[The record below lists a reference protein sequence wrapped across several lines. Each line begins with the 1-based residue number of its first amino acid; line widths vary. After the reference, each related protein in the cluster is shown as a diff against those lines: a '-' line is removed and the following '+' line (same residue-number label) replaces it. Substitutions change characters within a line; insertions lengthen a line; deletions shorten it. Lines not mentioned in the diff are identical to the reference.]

1 MPQTKTAYLE
11 LTGIDKFFGVT
22 KALQKMDLALYP
34 GEVVGLVGPNGAG
47 KSTLMKI
54 ITGVLSPTAGTISL
68 QSKPLDKF
76 TTKESKEA
84 GIACAYQDLSLCT
97 NLSVYENFA
106 LLNVSHSV
114 ISAPGWRKKAKIE
127 AKALLEE
134 YFPGNNIDI
143 HVPVERLSLADR
155 QIVEICKTLM
165 TENLK
170 VLILDEPTSA
180 LPTDK
185 ASQLHAVVRKLSAQG
200 ISIIFISH
208 KLDEIKLV
216 ADRIVLMKNG
226 SNAGEYT
233 ADSITSEELV
243 QIMGGTAER
252 HSKASKSTDA
262 SEPVVKVSG
271 LSTDFLRDIHLQVCK
286 GEIVG
291 ISGLAGSGQI
301 ELLNQIYDAATGKKN
316 PAIQVDGAVSY
327 ISGDRAKEG
336 IFPLWDIQNNI
347 LISSLQKIKS
357 RFLLDRKKGEALSQH
372 WYDKLKFRAEGIE
385 SPILSLSGG
394 NQQKALIARGI
405 ASGADLIILNDPT
418 AGVDIETKQDIYT
431 LLEEVKEQGKSVI
444 FYSTEDSELEI
455 CDRAYI
461 LHDGAV
467 SAELVGKDVNVA
479 NIIQASFKDTKT
491 ENVAEQQQKKG
502 KLHTLVYNI
511 LHSRMLLAAIA
522 LATMLIIC
530 GVMNPNYLKYNGLRM
545 MVSSA
550 VPLVFAALGQM
561 FIVTA
566 GDVDMGNGYSIGLIN
581 VVCATIMTQNLALGI
596 VCMLVFIMA
605 YVAMGV
611 LIHVRNIPSIV
622 VTLGAQFIWLGVALL
637 VCEIPGGSSP
647 TWLTAFY
654 KFKFPLI
661 PMPIVL
667 CIMGGLFSWYVL
679 FRWKYGMVL
688 RGIGNNPGSV
698 ERSGWSWLLARM
710 TNYGLSAFMV
720 VLCAMSYTAV
730 CNSGDANSAVSYCMR
745 SIASVILGGCAM
757 AGGMVSPSGVVVG
770 ALALSYVSSL
780 LTTLKIDSNYQTAV
794 TGIILIIVL
803 AGKNLTGRKR
813 R

>member
-1 MPQTKTAYLE
+1 MENKTAYLE
-11 LTGIDKFFGVT
+11 LRAIDKHFGVT
-22 KALQKMDLALYP
+22 KALNKMDLELYP

-54 ITGVLSPTAGTISL
+54 ITGVLDPTAGTIVLDGREQEHLST
-68 QSKPLDKF
+68 QS
-76 TTKESKEA
+76 SQEA

-106 LLNVSHSV
+106 LLSESRSV
-114 ISAPGWRKKAKIE
+114 FSAPGWRKRARQE
-127 AKALLEE
+127 AKALLET
-134 YFPGNNIDI
+134 YFPGNGID
-143 HVPVERLSLADR
+143 VDMLVERLTLADR

-165 TENLK
+165 TRDLR

-180 LPTDK
+180 LSTGK
-185 ASQLHAVVRKLSAQG
+185 AAQLHEAVRTLRSRGVA
-200 ISIIFISH
+200 IVFISH

-233 ADSITSEELV
+233 ADSISSHKLV
-243 QIMGGTAER
+243 EIMGGTAGGRSQQRE
-252 HSKASKSTDA
+252 STASAEKMVTIDS
-262 SEPVVKVSG
+262 
-271 LSTDFLRDIHLQVCK
+271 LSTEVLRNISMHVCA

-291 ISGLAGSGQI
+291 ISGLADSGQK
-301 ELLNQIYDAATGKKN
+301 ELINAIYNAAGKRGCS
-316 PAIQVDGAVSY
+316 AVRIDGKVSY

-336 IFPLWDIQNNI
+336 IFPLWDIHNNI
-347 LISSLQKIKS
+347 LISSLAQVKD
-357 RFLLDRKKGEALSQH
+357 RFLLNRQKSEELTQS
-372 WYDKLKFRAEGIE
+372 WYERLKFRAEGIH

-418 AGVDIETKQDIYT
+418 AGVDIETKQDIYR
-431 LLEEVKEQGKSVI
+431 LLDEVRRQGKSVI

-461 LHDGAV
+461 LRDGEIT
-467 SAELVGKDVNVA
+467 AELCGEELNVS
-479 NIIQASFKDTKT
+479 NIIRASFVETGRENT
-491 ENVAEQQQKKG
+491 ESHNASANPVRR
-502 KLHTLVYNI
+502 LLSNI
-511 LHSRMLLAAIA
+511 LHSRMLLAMVA
-522 LATMLIIC
+522 LLAMLAVC
-530 GVMNPNYLKYNGLRM
+530 GIMNPNYLKYTGLRM

-566 GDVDMGNGYSIGLIN
+566 GDVDMGNGYSIGLVN
-581 VVCATIMTQNLALGI
+581 VIVATIMTQNLALGI
-596 VCMLVFIMA
+596 AALLLFILA
-605 YVAMGV
+605 YTAMGA

-637 VCEIPGGSSP
+637 ICKVPGGSSP
-647 TWLTAFY
+647 AWLTAFY
-654 KFKFPLI
+654 KFKFPVV

-667 CIMGGLFSWYVL
+667 CVFGALLSWYIL

-698 ERSGWSWLLARM
+698 ERSGWALLPARM
-710 TNYGLSAFMV
+710 TNYALGALMIVF
-720 VLCAMSYTAV
+720 CALAYTAV
-730 CNSGDANSAVSYCMR
+730 CNSGDANSTTSYCMR

-757 AGGMVSPSGVVVG
+757 AGGMVSPAGVVAG

-780 LTTLKIDSNYQTAV
+780 LTTLRIDSNYQTAV
-794 TGIILIIVL
+794 TGLILIAVL
-803 AGKNLTGRKR
+803 AGRMLATKNR